1 MELKAYGMKHQTNL
15 PGFYIYMVYV
25 SMKLCYQNPR
35 FLLSYVGKER
45 GTKRSISSKY
55 MSWAMIKDS
64 AHMIKT

>member
-15 PGFYIYMVYV
+15 E
-25 SMKLCYQNPR
+25 MKLCYQNPR